1 MKKAS
6 YFYEAFLVAGN
17 LEKSNE
23 FLKDYY
29 KIVCVNMIFE
39 KSKFLLYFIAN
50 VLFLI
55 FVVLARKFSDHF
67 MNDLKILGVLNAIQ

>member
-29 KIVCVNMIFE
+29 KIVCVN
-39 KSKFLLYFIAN
+39 Y
-50 VLFLI
+50 
-55 FVVLARKFSDHF
+55 
-67 MNDLKILGVLNAIQ
+67 DL